1 MLKPLVAL
9 ALSSLAV
16 PALAGECESNFKKS
30 GNPLVMTT
38 YSSAVSPTSG
48 MSKIRL

>member
-16 PALAGECESNFKKS
+16 PALAGECDANFKKS

-38 YSSAVSPTSG
+38 
-48 MSKIRL
+48 